1 MDTMA
6 AEGDALETED
16 NEKKLMEERRNG
28 LISDGSATYEG
39 NTLVLRGG
47 GSLPHPSSK
56 PTTELEFWQA
66 GEIESLKRQ
75 LADAERRMA
84 KHPCLG

>member
-1 MDTMA
+1 
-6 AEGDALETED
+6 
-16 NEKKLMEERRNG
+16 MEERRMG
-28 LISDGSATYEG
+28 LIVDGSATYEG

-66 GEIESLKRQ
+66 GEIESLKRK
-75 LADAERRMA
+75 LAEAEAEQRALGKR
-84 KHPCLG
+84 PCSGA